1 MKLSVLV
8 GERRILLTVCAL
20 ILSSILLA
28 GCGRGGTTIESTE
41 ATTNGGVTTESTVAS
56 QESEE
61 GVAPVTPSAPTP
73 PSPTPPTPTPPTPP
87 PPPPPVAQ
95 EVNCGI
101 GAFNV
106 LNCTNTTGE
115 QFSCSGDSHAVGSPY
130 GCTNT
135 SSGSQFSCVV
145 ISSRMG
151 GFTLSCTGPP
161 Q

>member
-8 GERRILLTVCAL
+8 GEKRLLLTVCAF
-20 ILSSILLA
+20 ICSSILLV

-41 ATTNGGVTTESTVAS
+41 TTNDGGVTTESTVVS

-61 GVAPVTPSAPTP
+61 GGAPSTPSSTL
-73 PSPTPPTPTPPTPP
+73 PTPTPSLPT
-87 PPPPPVAQ
+87 PPVAQ

-106 LNCTNTTGE
+106 LNCTDAAGE
-115 QFSCSGDSHAVGSPY
+115 QFSCSGGPHAVGSPY

-135 SSGSQFSCVV
+135 SSGGQFNCVV
-145 ISSRMG
+145 VASRMG
-151 GFTLSCTGPP
+151 GFTLSCTVSP

>member
-8 GERRILLTVCAL
+8 GEKRILLAVCAF
-20 ILSSILLA
+20 IFSSILLV
-28 GCGRGGTTIESTE
+28 GCGRGGITVESTE
-41 ATTNGGVTTESTVAS
+41 ATNNGGVTTESTVVS

-61 GVAPVTPSAPTP
+61 GGAPSTP
-73 PSPTPPTPTPPTPP
+73 PSPTPPTPTPSPPTPP
-87 PPPPPVAQ
+87 VPQ

-106 LNCTNTTGE
+106 LNCTNAAGE
-115 QFSCSGDSHAVGSPY
+115 QFSCSGGSHAVGSPY

-145 ISSRMG
+145 VASRMG